1 MLLIELLKAV
11 LFGLVQGITEWLPIS
26 STGHMILL
34 DELVHLRCTPEFWNT
49 FLVVIQLGS
58 ILAVVV
64 LYFHQLNPFSPK
76 KDRNQKIDTVSLWL
90 HIIVAAIPA
99 GVLGILFDEAV
110 ERISTAVV
118 VALALIIYGIA
129 FLALEKNKRKPKV
142 DNIDHLSYKTAFLI
156 GVFQCLSLVPGTSR
170 SGSTILGA
178 SILGCSR
185 KVASE
190 FSFFLAIPVMLGA
203 SFLRLLKVGFAFTG
217 AEWAVLLTGAA
228 VAFLVSLFAIRF
240 LLHYIRRHDFTAFGW
255 YRIVLGLLVLGYF
268 YILK

>member
-1 MLLIELLKAV
+1 MNIVLELLKSV
-11 LFGLVQGITEWLPIS
+11 LFGIVQGITEWLPIS

-34 DELVHLRCTPEFWNT
+34 DELVHLNCTPAFWNT

-64 LYFHQLNPFSPK
+64 LYFHRLNPFSPK
-76 KDRNQKIDTVSLWL
+76 KDRNEKIDTISLWL
-90 HIIVAAIPA
+90 KIVVAAIPA
-99 GVLGILFDEAV
+99 GILGILFDEAV
-110 ERISTAVV
+110 ERISTPTV
-118 VALALIIYGIA
+118 VAAALIVYGVA
-129 FLALEKNKRKPKV
+129 FLVLESRHARPRI
-142 DNIDHLSYKTAFLI
+142 DSMDHLNYKTAFFI

-203 SFLRLLKVGFAFTG
+203 SFLRLLKAGFAFSAPNGPCCSPARRWLSWCPCLPSGFCSATSANTISKPLAG
-217 AEWAVLLTGAA
+217 TASCWAC
-228 VAFLVSLFAIRF
+228 
-240 LLHYIRRHDFTAFGW
+240 
-255 YRIVLGLLVLGYF
+255 
-268 YILK
+268 

>member
-1 MLLIELLKAV
+1 M
-11 LFGLVQGITEWLPIS
+11 
-26 STGHMILL
+26 
-34 DELVHLRCTPEFWNT
+34 
-49 FLVVIQLGS
+49 
-58 ILAVVV
+58 
-64 LYFHQLNPFSPK
+64 
-76 KDRNQKIDTVSLWL
+76 
-90 HIIVAAIPA
+90 AAIPA

-110 ERISTAVV
+110 ERISTASV

-129 FLALEKNKRKPKV
+129 FLVLERNKRKPKV
-142 DNIDHLSYKTAFLI
+142 NNIDHLSYKTAFLI

>member
-1 MLLIELLKAV
+1 MLGNASVLALNKEMGCYFELD
-11 LFGLVQGITEWLPIS
+11 F
-26 STGHMILL
+26 HLL
-34 DELVHLRCTPEFWNT
+34 LGYGVA
-49 FLVVIQLGS
+49 FLVLES
-58 ILAVVV
+58 RHAR
-64 LYFHQLNPFSPK
+64 P
-76 KDRNQKIDTVSLWL
+76 RIDSM
-90 HIIVAAIPA
+90 
-99 GVLGILFDEAV
+99 
-110 ERISTAVV
+110 
-118 VALALIIYGIA
+118 
-129 FLALEKNKRKPKV
+129 
-142 DNIDHLSYKTAFLI
+142 DHLNYKTAFFI

-203 SFLRLLKVGFAFTG
+203 SFLRLLKAGFAFSG

-240 LLHYIRRHDFTAFGW
+240 LLSYIRKHDFKAFGW

-268 YILK
+268 FLLK